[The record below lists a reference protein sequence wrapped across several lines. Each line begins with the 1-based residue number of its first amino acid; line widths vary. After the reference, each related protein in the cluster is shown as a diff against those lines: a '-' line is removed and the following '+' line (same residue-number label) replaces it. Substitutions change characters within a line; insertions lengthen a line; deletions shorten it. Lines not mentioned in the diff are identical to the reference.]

1 MTISDRTDSGQA
13 FAKGPLT
20 DLRVIEMGQLLAGPF
35 CGQLLADFGAEVI
48 KVEPPVM
55 GDPMRVWGRGK
66 LEDGQGLWWP
76 VVARNKKSI
85 EVNLREA
92 EGQQIIRDLVAK
104 SDIIIENFR
113 AGTMEKWGLGYEEL
127 AKINPGLIMIRVSG
141 YGQTGPY
148 SHKAG
153 YAAIGEA
160 MGGLRYVVGDP
171 ANPPS
176 RTGISLGDTLAGT
189 FGCIGGLMA
198 LHAREQTG
206 RGQVVDSAIYESV
219 LAVMENLVTEYDKAG
234 YIRERTGA
242 ILPNIAPSNIY
253 PVKGGLFV
261 LIAANQDTVFSR
273 LAEAMGRP
281 ELASDPRYATHTA
294 RGERQ
299 AELDALIGE
308 WTATMDREE
317 LGKLLDEHSVPR
329 GDIYRAP
336 EMLEDAHFKA
346 RQAIIDVPHPA
357 FGSFKMQN
365 VFPKLSQ
372 TPGQVNWAGPALGQH
387 NREVFEDLLGYS
399 VESVADLAQRKVIGA
414 A

>member
-1 MTISDRTDSGQA
+1 
-13 FAKGPLT
+13 
-20 DLRVIEMGQLLAGPF
+20 MGQLLAGPF

-48 KVEPPVM
+48 KVEPPAT

-66 LEDGQGLWWP
+66 VEDGQGLWWP
-76 VVARNKKSI
+76 VVARNKKSV

-104 SDIIIENFR
+104 SDILIENFR
-113 AGTMEKWGLGYEEL
+113 AGTMEKWGLGYDEL
-127 AKINPGLIMIRVSG
+127 AAINPRLIMIRVSG

-171 ANPPS
+171 SNPPS

-206 RGQVVDSAIYESV
+206 RGQMVDSAIYEAV
-219 LAVMENLVTEYDKAG
+219 LAVMENLVTEYDQAG

-242 ILPNIAPSNIY
+242 ILPNIAPSNVY

-261 LIAANQDTVFSR
+261 LIAANQDTVFAR
-273 LAEAMGRP
+273 LAAAMGRP
-281 ELASDPRYATHTA
+281 ELAHRSALCHACRA
-294 RGERQ
+294 RG
-299 AELDALIGE
+299 
-308 WTATMDREE
+308 TAGRTGRADRRMDRDD
-317 LGKLLDEHSVPR
+317 GPR
-329 GDIYRAP
+329 GAGQAAGRSWRAARRH
-336 EMLEDAHFKA
+336 LSRAGDAGGRAFQGA
-346 RQAIIDVPHPA
+346 RRRSSRCRIRPSVRSRCRTSFPSFRTRPARSTGPGRSWASTIARYSRACWAIRD
-357 FGSFKMQN
+357 
-365 VFPKLSQ
+365 
-372 TPGQVNWAGPALGQH
+372 
-387 NREVFEDLLGYS
+387 
-399 VESVADLAQRKVIGA
+399 ESIADLAARKIIGRHMMA
-414 A
+414 SGPPAIETRRRRPARRTAER

>member
-1 MTISDRTDSGQA
+1 MSSAISTGA
-13 FAKGPLT
+13 LA

-48 KVEPPVM
+48 KVEPPAT
-55 GDPMRVWGRGK
+55 GDPMRVWGRGPVD
-66 LEDGQGLWWP
+66 DGQGLWWP
-76 VVARNKKSI
+76 VVARNKKSV
-85 EVNLREA
+85 EVNLRET

-104 SDIIIENFR
+104 SDILVENFR
-113 AGTMEKWGLGYEEL
+113 AGTMEKWGLGYDAL
-127 AKINPGLIMIRVSG
+127 AAINPRLIMIRVSG

-153 YAAIGEA
+153 YASIGEA

-171 ANPPS
+171 STPPS

-198 LHAREQTG
+198 LHARERTG
-206 RGQVVDSAIYESV
+206 HGQIVDSAIYEAV
-219 LAVMENLVTEYDKAG
+219 LAVMENLVTEYDQAG
-234 YIRERTGA
+234 FIRERTGA
-242 ILPNIAPSNIY
+242 ILPKIAPSNVY

-261 LIAANQDTVFSR
+261 LIAANQDTVFGR
-273 LAEAMGRP
+273 LAQAMGQP
-281 ELASDPRYATHTA
+281 GLATDPRFATHVA

-299 AELDALIGE
+299 AELDELIGE

-317 LGKLLDEHSVPR
+317 VGRLLDDHGVPR

-357 FGSFKMQN
+357 FGSLKMQN

-372 TPGQVNWAGPALGQH
+372 NPGRVAWAGPTLGEH
-387 NREVFEDLLGYS
+387 NREVFEGLLGYTA
-399 VESVADLAQRKVIGA
+399 ESIVDLAKRKVVGRT
-414 A
+414 